1 LLWIVSRGSRNA
13 LDGEFNGVVK
23 TLFAFVDAPRS
34 RMAIALLLAAAI
46 CLALLAHSMTWLA
59 GHEPG
64 VKPHAQLP
72 IDMQLVEIA
81 PPSAAVSAPA
91 RKPPSA
97 DTAAAIVPR
106 PAPPTNAAPSRRSP
120 ATSFTLAGTR
130 TIVRQPPVQPAR
142 SEARTTAA
150 LASSTASSQDAAPST
165 SAEAKTTSNTVN
177 ANSAA
182 TSQDTAP
189 STPNSGTTQARLL
202 SQPIPVLPDDLR
214 EQGYQLT
221 AVAHFKIHADGSID
235 VELIRP
241 TQNPRLNQIL
251 LETLHR
257 WRFFPAMQ
265 NGHPVDSEQDVR
277 VHFSV
282 S

>member
-1 LLWIVSRGSRNA
+1 LLCIVSRGSRNA
-13 LDGEFNGVVK
+13 LDGELNGVVK
-23 TLFAFVDAPRS
+23 TLLAFADAPRS
-34 RMAIALLLAAAI
+34 RMVIALLLAAAI

-59 GHEPG
+59 GHKPSM
-64 VKPHAQLP
+64 KPHAQPP

-81 PPSAAVSAPA
+81 PPSATVSAPA
-91 RKPPSA
+91 RKSPST
-97 DTAAAIVPR
+97 DTAAAIVLR
-106 PAPPTNAAPSRRSP
+106 PAPPTNAVPSRRAS
-120 ATSFTLAGTR
+120 ATSSTLAGTR

-150 LASSTASSQDAAPST
+150 LASSTASSQDAATST
-165 SAEAKTTSNTVN
+165 SAEPKTASNTVDTD
-177 ANSAA
+177 SAA
-182 TSQDTAP
+182 TPQETAP
-189 STPNSGTTQARLL
+189 STSNSGTTQARLL

-221 AVAHFKIHADGSID
+221 AVAHFRIHADGSID
-235 VELIRP
+235 VELIKP

-265 NGHPVDSEQDVR
+265 NGHPVESEQDVR

>member
-1 LLWIVSRGSRNA
+1 LPCIVSRGSRNA
-13 LDGEFNGVVK
+13 LDGEFNDVVK
-23 TLFAFVDAPRS
+23 TLLAFADAPQS

-59 GHEPG
+59 GHKSD
-64 VKPHAQLP
+64 VKPHAQPP

-81 PPSAAVSAPA
+81 PPSPAVSAPA
-91 RKPPSA
+91 RKPPSP
-97 DTAAAIVPR
+97 DTAAGTAPR
-106 PAPPTNAAPSRRSP
+106 SALPNAAPSRRAP
-120 ATSFTLAGTR
+120 ATPSKLADTR
-130 TIVRQPPVQPAR
+130 TNVRQPPVQPAR
-142 SEARTTAA
+142 SEAQTTAA
-150 LASSTASSQDAAPST
+150 LATSSAPSQDAASST
-165 SAEAKTTSNTVN
+165 SAEAKPASNT
-177 ANSAA
+177 AKADSAA
-182 TSQDTAP
+182 TPQETAP
-189 STPNSGTTQARLL
+189 STSNSGTTQARLL

-235 VELIRP
+235 VELIKP

-265 NGHPVDSEQDVR
+265 NGHPVESEQDVR